1 MATKKAER
9 AAPAKL
15 PPLWD
20 RLKAQIDWYDRKD
33 TATGAPIRLR
43 RSPLWFLPSPC
54 RSLPNGARSPWASP
68 PVSSCCS
75 WPPAFQQWQEN
86 WILYRS

>member
-20 RLKAQIDWYDRKD
+20 RLKAQIDWYDRKGYGEP
-33 TATGAPIRLR
+33 ARL
-43 RSPLWFLPSPC
+43 
-54 RSLPNGARSPWASP
+54 
-68 PVSSCCS
+68 
-75 WPPAFQQWQEN
+75 
-86 WILYRS
+86 

>member
-15 PPLWD
+15 PPLCD
-20 RLKAQIDWYDRKD
+20 RLKAQM
-33 TATGAPIRLR
+33 TGTTGKLRQTSAPIRLR
-43 RSPLWFLPSPC
+43 RSPLSFADGC
-54 RSLPNGARSPWASP
+54 RMGALA
-68 PVSSCCS
+68 VGI
-75 WPPAFQQWQEN
+75 AAGFILLLEDQHLNKWQEN

>member
-20 RLKAQIDWYDRKD
+20 RLKAQM
-33 TATGAPIRLR
+33 TGTTGKLR
-43 RSPLWFLPSPC
+43 
-54 RSLPNGARSPWASP
+54 
-68 PVSSCCS
+68 
-75 WPPAFQQWQEN
+75 
-86 WILYRS
+86 